1 MTIQIKTTIKKLSV
15 AVFITFA
22 IASCGDKNKNFDAMG
37 VFESDEILVSS
48 EIGGK
53 IVTLDLREGDRLEKG
68 VPVGQIDI
76 TQLQLSKE
84 QLLKQVASSMS
95 KKMDLEKQTAP
106 TLQQIKTAEIEKAR
120 TIRLLKADA
129 ATQKN
134 LDDINA
140 QLYLYKKQLD
150 AQVSSLSLANKS
162 IDDEVAS
169 MTFQLGVIEDN
180 IKKATIASPINGTVL
195 EKYAYEGEISAPGKP
210 LFKIAYVDTL
220 RLKAYIIEPQL
231 TKVKLGDNVKVF
243 VDFGDK
249 MNEYQGVVTW
259 ISDSA
264 EFTPKTIMTKDE
276 RKNLVYAIKID
287 VKNDGYLKIG
297 SYGEVKLAGNASSS
311 SKAIPGIVK

>member
-1 MTIQIKTTIKKLSV
+1 MTQIKTTIKKLSIG
-15 AVFITFA
+15 AFIILA

-53 IVTLDLREGDRLEKG
+53 IVKLDLREGDRLEKG

-76 TQLQLSKE
+76 TQLQLSKD
-84 QLLKQVASSMS
+84 QLLKQVASALS
-95 KKMDLEKQTAP
+95 KKVDIDKQTAP

-120 TIRLLKADA
+120 TTRLLKADA

-140 QLYLYKKQLD
+140 ELSLYKRQLE
-150 AQVSSLSLANKS
+150 ALLSSYSLTNKS
-162 IDDEVAS
+162 IDNEIDG
-169 MTFQLGVIEDN
+169 MNFQIGVIDDN
-180 IKKATIASPINGTVL
+180 IKKATISSPINGTVL
-195 EKYAYEGEISAPGKP
+195 EKYAYAGEISASGKP
-210 LFKIAYVDTL
+210 LFKIADVDTL

-231 TKVKLGDNVKVF
+231 TKVKLGDSVKVL

-249 MNEYQGVVTW
+249 MNEYPGVVTW
-259 ISDSA
+259 ISDTA

-297 SYGEVKLAGNASSS
+297 SYGEVKFTSDASNSA
-311 SKAIPGIVK
+311 KGKPGIVK